1 MGLKKISKPEP
12 LSKTALR
19 MLRQS
24 ILANELETG
33 VIYNEKGLAAD
44 LGISRTPVREALLEL
59 SAKKLIRFLPQK
71 GVVINTFSDEDI
83 EDVFEIRTA
92 LEIFSIKK
100 ICGCLEKEDLSRLK
114 GFLTAQKKAAAADDR
129 AGFMAEDNNYHI
141 GFTSL
146 TGNNYLIEMM
156 QNIRDIMHLMGARAI
171 DLEGR
176 MQEVVKEHE
185 AIMAAIS
192 REDVSAA
199 IGEMVSHLEKSK
211 AAVKKVY
218 GQVKET

>member
-19 MLRQS
+19 MLRHS
-24 ILANELETG
+24 ILNNDLKAG
-33 VIYNEKGLAAD
+33 RIYNEKALAGD

-59 SAKKLIRFLPQK
+59 SSKKLVKFLPQK
-71 GVVINTFSDEDI
+71 GVIINTFSHDDI

-100 ICGCLEKEDLSRLK
+100 ICGRITPEDIALLK
-114 GFLTAQKKAAAADDR
+114 GYLTEQKAAARQDDKT
-129 AGFMAEDNNYHI
+129 AFMTADNNYHI
-141 GFTSL
+141 GFTNL
-146 TGNNYLIEMM
+146 TQNNYLIEMM

-176 MQEVVKEHE
+176 MQQVVSEHE
-185 AIMAAIS
+185 AIMNAIADS
-192 REDVSAA
+192 DQSTASK
-199 IGEMVSHLEKSK
+199 EMISHLENSM
-211 AAVKKVY
+211 AAVKTVY
-218 GQVKET
+218 LSEEA

>member
-19 MLRQS
+19 MLRHS
-24 ILANELETG
+24 ILTNELKAG
-33 VIYNEKGLAAD
+33 VVYNEKGLAGD

-59 SAKKLIRFLPQK
+59 SAKKLVRFLPQK
-71 GVVINTFSDEDI
+71 GVMINTFTDEDI
-83 EDVFEIRTA
+83 DDVFEIRTA

-100 ICGCLEKEDLSRLK
+100 ICGHLKKGDLSRLN
-114 GFLTAQKKAAAADDR
+114 GMITAQKKAAVKDDR
-129 AGFMAEDNNYHI
+129 AGFMTEDNKYHI

-146 TGNNYLIEMM
+146 TQNNYLMEMM
-156 QNIRDIMHLMGARAI
+156 QNIRDIMHLMGVRAI

-176 MQEVVKEHE
+176 MQEVVQEHE

-192 REDVSAA
+192 REDLAGA
-199 IGEMVSHLEKSK
+199 IDEMIHHLEQSK
-211 AAVKKVY
+211 AAVKRVY
-218 GQVKET
+218 RQVPET